1 MQKHEVVIKKLVS
14 DIFHHKLKD
23 GDKLPTER
31 QLSADLGVDRT
42 SLRIALKQLEAMQV
56 LAIRQGDGIYV
67 RDYRKSAGIDFLR
80 MLLDQEDQSE
90 ELTLAEY
97 LFEEIWTF
105 WIEFMPLMI
114 RMAMPHIRPMDLK
127 ALIDIYDQE
136 LENLDNPGKIV
147 ELEVLTQE
155 IVAEKTGN
163 LLIQLIS
170 NSTRQMRVKIVRRF
184 VQALSREEIKGH
196 VEFKRALL
204 RGYTTGVFNDAGRI
218 PEEHKKLLKM
228 HWEVVRGTWK
238 ISDAE
243 QELVRKI
250 LGDGGEKKTAS

>member
-1 MQKHEVVIKKLVS
+1 MQKHEIVIKKLVS
-14 DIFHHKLKD
+14 DIFNHKLKD

-31 QLSADLGVDRT
+31 QMAMDLGVDRT
-42 SLRIALKQLEAMQV
+42 SLRVALKQLEAMQV
-56 LAIRQGDGIYV
+56 LDIRQGDGIYV
-67 RDYRKSAGIDFLR
+67 RDYRRSAGIDFLR
-80 MLLDQEDQSE
+80 MLLDQEGKSE
-90 ELTLAEY
+90 EPALVEY

-136 LENLDNPGKIV
+136 LENIDDPEKII
-147 ELEVLTQE
+147 ELEVFSQE
-155 IVAEKTGN
+155 MVAEKTGN

-170 NSTRQMRVKIVRRF
+170 NSTRQMRVKLVRRF
-184 VQALSREEIKGH
+184 VQALSREKIRSH

-204 RGYTTGVFNDAGRI
+204 RGYTTGAFSDASRI

-243 QELVRKI
+243 QEIVRRM
-250 LGDGGEKKTAS
+250 LADGVEKKAAS